1 VSIPQG
7 RGEKVE
13 TIAVRRDSRESGS
26 GARDANSDSALRQ
39 TMTAPRDGGA
49 GDDREHADQTAWSA
63 CEAPAPAA
71 AAIGDGL
78 AAEQC
83 EQGGFL
89 AAAEAGDGLAVRD
102 PAAVEDTVGL
112 RRADPR

>member
-1 VSIPQG
+1 MSFPFVTPAKA
-7 RGEKVE
+7 E
-13 TIAVRRDSRESGS
+13 S

-39 TMTAPRDGGA
+39 TMTAPRTA
-49 GDDREHADQTAWSA
+49 VPVMTPSTPIETAWSA
-63 CEAPAPAA
+63 CEAPTPAVA
-71 AAIGDGL
+71 ALGDGL